1 MYEGYRI
8 WFDAWLRHAERLS
21 RLRVSWSCWEFS
33 GHRGPVTV
41 RELFEAVNEGRPVVY
56 TGVLKLLQIMAEKG
70 LVERD
75 ERERA
80 HVYRAAVSQ
89 ADTER
94 RFVREL
100 SERFFAGSAAQL
112 ALRALQIEKASDEEL
127 EAIRQL
133 IEKKGRGEVAVAVP
147 LVMAQDWNNLRRI
160 GI

>member
-1 MYEGYRI
+1 MVPSMAKRTTTPKPTESELELLTI
-8 WFDAWLRHAERLS
+8 L
-21 RLRVSWSCWEFS
+21 WE
-33 GHRGPVTV
+33 RGPLTV
-41 RELFEAVNEGRPVVY
+41 RELFEAVNVGRPVVY

-80 HVYRAAVSQ
+80 HLYRAAVSQ

-100 SERFFAGSAAQL
+100 SEKFFSGSAAQL
-112 ALRALQIEKASDEEL
+112 ALRALQIESASEEEL

-133 IEKKGRGEVAVAVP
+133 IETRAPKKIEK
-147 LVMAQDWNNLRRI
+147 
-160 GI
+160 

>member
-1 MYEGYRI
+1 MFPTMAKRTTTPKPTESELELLTI
-8 WFDAWLRHAERLS
+8 L
-21 RLRVSWSCWEFS
+21 WE
-33 GHRGPVTV
+33 RGPLTV
-41 RELFEAVNEGRPVVY
+41 RDLFEAVNVGRPVVY

-80 HVYRAAVSQ
+80 HLYRAAVTQ

-100 SERFFAGSAAQL
+100 SEKFFAGSAAQL
-112 ALRALQIEKASDEEL
+112 ALRALQIESASEEEL

-133 IEKKGRGEVAVAVP
+133 IETRAPKKIEK
-147 LVMAQDWNNLRRI
+147 
-160 GI
+160 

>member
-1 MYEGYRI
+1 MVWRMVKKRATPKPTESELELLGI
-8 WFDAWLRHAERLS
+8 L
-21 RLRVSWSCWEFS
+21 WE
-33 GHRGPVTV
+33 RGPVTV

-112 ALRALQIEKASDEEL
+112 ALRALEIDKASDEEL

-133 IEKKGRGEVAVAVP
+133 IEKRDVAK
-147 LVMAQDWNNLRRI
+147 
-160 GI
+160 

>member
-1 MYEGYRI
+1 MVKKRETPKPTESELELLGI
-8 WFDAWLRHAERLS
+8 L
-21 RLRVSWSCWEFS
+21 WE
-33 GHRGPVTV
+33 RGPVTV
-41 RELFEAVNEGRPVVY
+41 RELFEAVNVGRPVVY

-94 RFVREL
+94 RFLREL

-112 ALRALQIEKASDEEL
+112 ALRALQIEKANDEEL

-133 IEKKGRGEVAVAVP
+133 IGKKS
-147 LVMAQDWNNLRRI
+147 MAS
-160 GI
+160 

>member
-1 MYEGYRI
+1 MVFSMIKKRTIPKPTESELELLGI
-8 WFDAWLRHAERLS
+8 L
-21 RLRVSWSCWEFS
+21 WE
-33 GHRGPVTV
+33 RGPLTV
-41 RELFEAVNEGRPVVY
+41 RELFEAVNVGRSVVY

-80 HVYRAAVSQ
+80 HLYRAAVSQ
-89 ADTER
+89 ADTEQR
-94 RFVREL
+94 LLREL

-133 IEKKGRGEVAVAVP
+133 IEKKAVVKGR
-147 LVMAQDWNNLRRI
+147 
-160 GI
+160 

>member
-1 MYEGYRI
+1 MIKKRGTPKPTESELELLGI
-8 WFDAWLRHAERLS
+8 L
-21 RLRVSWSCWEFS
+21 WE
-33 GHRGPVTV
+33 RGPVTV
-41 RELFEAVNEGRPVVY
+41 RELFEAVNIRRSVVY

-80 HVYRAAVSQ
+80 HLYRAAVSQ
-89 ADTER
+89 ADTEQR
-94 RFVREL
+94 LLREL

-133 IEKKGRGEVAVAVP
+133 IEKKAVVKGR
-147 LVMAQDWNNLRRI
+147 
-160 GI
+160 

>member
-1 MYEGYRI
+1 MVWHMVKTRATPKPTESELELLGI
-8 WFDAWLRHAERLS
+8 L
-21 RLRVSWSCWEFS
+21 WE
-33 GHRGPVTV
+33 RGPVTV

-133 IEKKGRGEVAVAVP
+133 IEKKGVTK
-147 LVMAQDWNNLRRI
+147 
-160 GI
+160 